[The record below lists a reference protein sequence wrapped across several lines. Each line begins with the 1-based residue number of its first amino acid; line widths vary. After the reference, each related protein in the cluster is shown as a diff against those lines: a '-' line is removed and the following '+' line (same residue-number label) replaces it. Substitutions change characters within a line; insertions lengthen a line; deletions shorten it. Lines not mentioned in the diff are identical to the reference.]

1 MKEVRDLVSSGTEET
16 ICRIVAAYSDMLLRL
31 ASTRL
36 GSAVDAEDVVQEVFL
51 YLVEHNLTF
60 RDAGPEKA
68 WLIRTTLHRAA
79 NFRKRAE
86 ARNLPLEEAAS
97 AASEPPGEQRA
108 LLDAVRKLPEKYGA
122 TIFLYYYEG
131 YTMKEIAKMRGAP
144 SATVGTWLNRGRKIL
159 RQMITAEDD

>member
-60 RDAGPEKA
+60 RDAGHEKA
-68 WLIRTTLHRAA
+68 WLIRTTLHRAS

-122 TIFLYYYEG
+122 TIFLHYYEG
-131 YTMKEIAKMRGAP
+131 YTMKEIAKMLGVP